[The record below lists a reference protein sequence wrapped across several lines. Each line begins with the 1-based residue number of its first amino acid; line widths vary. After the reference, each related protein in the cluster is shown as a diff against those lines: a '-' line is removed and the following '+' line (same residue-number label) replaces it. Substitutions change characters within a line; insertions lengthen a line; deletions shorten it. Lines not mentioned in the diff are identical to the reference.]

1 MWHINKKKL
10 SSQQNIFS
18 AGFPLKYHI
27 QSYYSRHLTRSE
39 QKPNGTV
46 YISSKNLCDN
56 FTIIMAK
63 QMKII
68 GNCPFCQREVGSDM
82 RPINQLNMD
91 HINIL
96 ANELKDIYP
105 SESHVSKVST
115 HKLGDPKDSNSA
127 IESTQKGNES
137 IAAITDTM
145 LNMVTEQFER
155 LPDSEV
161 SWSSRR
167 NVPLVIFCV
176 PLKNHIPE
184 DHAELILAM
193 LSEEQHTYEKFLN
206 KKTSVNPK
214 PPLKRNK

>member
-1 MWHINKKKL
+1 
-10 SSQQNIFS
+10 
-18 AGFPLKYHI
+18 
-27 QSYYSRHLTRSE
+27 
-39 QKPNGTV
+39 
-46 YISSKNLCDN
+46 
-56 FTIIMAK
+56 MAK

-155 LPDSEV
+155 LPDSE
-161 SWSSRR
+161 
-167 NVPLVIFCV
+167 
-176 PLKNHIPE
+176 NHIPE

>member
-1 MWHINKKKL
+1 
-10 SSQQNIFS
+10 
-18 AGFPLKYHI
+18 
-27 QSYYSRHLTRSE
+27 
-39 QKPNGTV
+39 
-46 YISSKNLCDN
+46 
-56 FTIIMAK
+56 MAK

-105 SESHVSKVST
+105 SESHVSK
-115 HKLGDPKDSNSA
+115 
-127 IESTQKGNES
+127 GNES

-155 LPDSEV
+155 LPDSE
-161 SWSSRR
+161 
-167 NVPLVIFCV
+167 
-176 PLKNHIPE
+176 NHIPE